1 MTTADRLS
9 ARTVHTNPEHEDPHK
24 DPKRTETSTV
34 RGKPGRQRARRRH
47 ARCFPRPAARYQQRT
62 VLKIQGASRSRAFGC
77 RGFTSVCRSSASVLS
92 PATRHVCPVCFAS
105 HGDARRRASLLDLH
119 SHTRSSV
126 SLTRSRSF
134 GCRSLTLGRSLT
146 SVRSTA
152 SVSRNDT
159 CLLQHPFAAR
169 CRRMLGETLRRI

>member
-1 MTTADRLS
+1 MRLPLS
-9 ARTVHTNPEHEDPHK
+9 RSIPSQDGDDGSWAVGGP
-24 DPKRTETSTV
+24 
-34 RGKPGRQRARRRH
+34 
-47 ARCFPRPAARYQQRT
+47 PAPLLALRSLSRSSIS
-62 VLKIQGASRSRAFGC
+62 LARSRAFGC

-92 PATRHVCPVCFAS
+92 PATTRHVCPVCFAS
-105 HGDARRRASLLDLH
+105 HSDARLRPSSTLH

-159 CLLQHPFAAR
+159 CLLQHPFAALPLL
-169 CRRMLGETLRRI
+169 CRASPGIGDLYLCPLLREERVAR

>member
-1 MTTADRLS
+1 MEVSEERKPTLS
-9 ARTVHTNPEHEDPHK
+9 KHSNHIWTRYSSTRSHAAASEQIYSLTPHRMVMMARGPWE
-24 DPKRTETSTV
+24 
-34 RGKPGRQRARRRH
+34 GRRRPSLLC
-47 ARCFPRPAARYQQRT
+47 AASLAALSLLPAAAPLVPQLRLCSQLRNETCLPRLFRLAQR
-62 VLKIQGASRSRAFGC
+62 C
-77 RGFTSVCRSSASVLS
+77 S
-92 PATRHVCPVCFAS
+92 P
-105 HGDARRRASLLDLH
+105 ASLLDLH

-159 CLLQHPFAAR
+159 CLLQHPFAALPLL
-169 CRRMLGETLRRI
+169 CRASPGIGDLYL